1 MPLKK
6 IFFGALGILSFALG
20 VIGAFLPVLPT
31 VPFIL
36 LAAYC
41 FARSSRRLDRRL
53 RTTRIYKET
62 MRIMRDG
69 RRGMTIGRKLRI
81 ILPITLL
88 MGISFLLTDSP
99 HARIILAVV
108 WTAHLIVFIFR
119 IPTRINI
126 HPRSGWFFIFGHSP
140 NITSGVQV
148 RFLLACQPCVCY
160 LLPINGS
167 LGSNKLN

>member
-6 IFFGALGILSFALG
+6 IFFGALGILSFALS
-20 VIGAFLPVLPT
+20 VIGAFLPALPT

-119 IPTRINI
+119 IPTR
-126 HPRSGWFFIFGHSP
+126 
-140 NITSGVQV
+140 
-148 RFLLACQPCVCY
+148 
-160 LLPINGS
+160 
-167 LGSNKLN
+167 KK